1 MDDEPGAQV
10 DDRNHGEAGIRARV
24 RIHVY
29 EFVTG
34 GGLAGAELPASLRR
48 EGELMRDALLADLLE
63 LPGIDLSISVDPR
76 CPLPHGAAIRSCGC
90 DPTVGDPEG
99 LALARAVAASDAV
112 WIVAPES
119 GGALARAAAI
129 VGAAGKRLLGAQP
142 AAIDL
147 ASSKARTAARL
158 QQHGIAVAPVFD
170 LAAARATPDAAR
182 TAWALKPDDGAGCSE
197 TWRCDGIDEAVAR
210 AEHLG
215 AGFIVQ
221 RWIDGPALS
230 LSAVTA
236 RGVTE
241 LLSVNRQ
248 VVSLDRGEVRLDAL
262 MVNSISRDTRYRE
275 LARAVAEAVPGLEG
289 YFGVDLVVGA
299 SGATVIEINP
309 RLTTSYAGLRRAR
322 SINVAA
328 RVLGHDAAVAPDF
341 TDVPVR
347 IDLAGEIGAAR

>member
-1 MDDEPGAQV
+1 
-10 DDRNHGEAGIRARV
+10 V

-48 EGELMRDALLADLLE
+48 EGQLMRDALLADLLE

-76 CPLPHGAAIRSCGC
+76 CPLPHWATVRSCGC
-90 DPTVGDPEG
+90 DPTVADAGA
-99 LALARAVAASDAV
+99 LALARAVAPADAA

-129 VGAAGKRLLGAQP
+129 VVAAGKRLLGAQP

-158 QQHGIAVAPVFD
+158 LQHDIAVAPVSD
-170 LAAARATPDAAR
+170 LAAARAMPDATGAR
-182 TAWALKPDDGAGCSE
+182 WALKPDDGAGCSE
-197 TWRCDGIDEAVAR
+197 TWRCDGIDEASVR
-210 AEHLG
+210 AERLG

-221 RWIDGPALS
+221 RWIDGPVFS
-230 LSAVTA
+230 LSAVAA

-248 VVSLDRGEVRLDAL
+248 VVSLDHGKVRLDAL
-262 MVNSISRDTRYRE
+262 VVNSIPRDTRYRQ
-275 LARAVAEAVPGLEG
+275 LAHAVAEAVPGLQG
-289 YFGVDLVVGA
+289 YFGVDLVLGA
-299 SGATVIEINP
+299 SGPTVIEINP

-328 RVLGHDAAVAPDF
+328 RVLGIDTTDAQGF
-341 TDVPVR
+341 TDAPVR
-347 IDLAGEIGAAR
+347 IELAGGLGVL